1 MCSCGIGTRSFHE
14 IGSRPT
20 AYAMRSTLHRTQVR
34 FGLILFVIG
43 VANFAF
49 ALQNYLVGHRDLA
62 WSLVGMI
69 SGAGMAVF
77 GGSFIIG
84 TKRPRTANSEHRTT
98 DQAMSK
104 PKHVGIPIGGGV
116 LTFEPSVST
125 ATFWIVEAVHW
136 FVSFGKVFGGR
147 TWVPMYIAIW
157 NADRTAEFYREG
169 PYRNGQR
176 RRRTTEITKE
186 IRKDGLET
194 FLFKQRISR

>member
-1 MCSCGIGTRSFHE
+1 
-14 IGSRPT
+14 
-20 AYAMRSTLHRTQVR
+20 MRSTLHRTQVR

-136 FVSFGKVFGGR
+136 FVSFGKASEAVLGFPCTSLYGMPIAPPSSIEKDHTGTGSGVGG
-147 TWVPMYIAIW
+147 P
-157 NADRTAEFYREG
+157 
-169 PYRNGQR
+169 
-176 RRRTTEITKE
+176 
-186 IRKDGLET
+186 RK
-194 FLFKQRISR
+194 